1 MMVLYMM
8 HVCFNL
14 LFTFQ
19 AGVPAFVVPQPED
32 AMSVLQKKA
41 ADLDVSKILMM
52 L

>member
-1 MMVLYMM
+1 MLLL
-8 HVCFNL
+8 CQPFPFNL